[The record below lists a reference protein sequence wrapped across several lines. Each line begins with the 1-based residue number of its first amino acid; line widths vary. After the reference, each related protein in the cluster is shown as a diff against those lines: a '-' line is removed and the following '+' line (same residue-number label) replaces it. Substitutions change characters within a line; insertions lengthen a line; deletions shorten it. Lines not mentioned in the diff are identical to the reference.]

1 MAGNHSNPPAT
12 SAFAHVFDSCPDGD
26 EREVLCEPLL
36 DVTADGVRA
45 RVVDGIRTSEH
56 IHLYFRCWTEGR
68 RLQLCL
74 TPSAA
79 IGLAD
84 QLVKAAR
91 WARGDRP
98 PAEAAAENGSEIVLP
113 FRSHHSCL

>member
-79 IGLAD
+79 TGRPLR
-84 QLVKAAR
+84 QPPR
-91 WARGDRP
+91 TDRRLFYLSGVTTH
-98 PAEAAAENGSEIVLP
+98 ASER
-113 FRSHHSCL
+113 FA